1 MEAIGERQFAPRS
14 RRAAG
19 PGQGVV
25 VVLAG
30 FLPILAIVALS
41 PVVPRMVEHFASVP
55 DATTLVPLAVTA
67 PGLMIALFS
76 PFMGWLAD
84 RYGRR
89 QLLLVSTFIYG
100 IVGIAPFYLSDLTA
114 IFASRLALGLCEAAI
129 LTVTNTL
136 IGDYFSHDQRRTWL
150 MFQAAVGPV
159 FGVSVL
165 TFSGYL
171 AAISWHVPFLIY
183 AVALLI
189 FVAMLAFI
197 YEPDVIHADDACD
210 RTEVFPVRHVVLT
223 GMVTLVSA
231 SLYYVYI
238 VQVGLAFGAIG
249 VTSPETVGMLIGVAN
264 IGVFLGGL
272 LFKPISAK
280 LPSSW
285 QIAIFLSLMGTGMV
299 GIGLAR
305 SEQAMTLAACLQQ
318 LGAGILIP
326 ALVLWAMNGLP
337 AQHRGRGMGIWS
349 ACFFLGQF
357 TSPLLVTG
365 FGAFTTGIGGAFLTL
380 GLAALLG
387 ALAARVFA
395 RPIDA

>member
-1 MEAIGERQFAPRS
+1 MTAIRQPQFAPPTQK
-14 RRAAG
+14 RAGA
-19 PGQGVV
+19 GQGIV

-30 FLPILAIVALS
+30 FLPILAIVALA
-41 PVVPRMVEHFASVP
+41 PVVPRMIEQFASVP
-55 DATTLVPLAVTA
+55 GATTLVPLAVTA

-76 PFMGWLAD
+76 PLMGWLAD

-89 QLLLVSTFIYG
+89 RLLLVSTFIYG
-100 IVGIAPFYLSDLTA
+100 IVGVAPYFLSDLTA

-136 IGDYFSHDQRRTWL
+136 IGDYYAQDQRRTWL

-171 AAISWHVPFLIY
+171 AAINWHVPFLIY
-183 AVALLI
+183 AVALPI
-189 FVAMLAFI
+189 FLAMLAFI
-197 YEPDVIHADDACD
+197 YEPDVEHARGSHDNGAA
-210 RTEVFPVRHVVLT
+210 FPVRHVVLS
-223 GMVTLVSA
+223 GAVTLVSA

-238 VQVGLAFGAIG
+238 VQVGLAFGGIG
-249 VTSPETVGMLIGVAN
+249 VTSPETVGMLIGIAN

-285 QIAIFLSLMGTGMV
+285 QIAIFLSLMGAGMA

-305 SEQAMTLAACLQQ
+305 SEQVMTLAACLQQ

-365 FGAFTTGIGGAFLTL
+365 VGAFTSGIGGAFLAL
-380 GLAALLG
+380 GVAALLG

>member
-1 MEAIGERQFAPRS
+1 MEAIRERQFAPPS
-14 RRAAG
+14 RRTAG
-19 PGQGVV
+19 AGQGVV

-41 PVVPRMVEHFASVP
+41 PVVPRMVEQFASVP
-55 DATTLVPLAVTA
+55 GARTIVPLAVTA

-76 PFMGWLAD
+76 PLMGWLAD

-89 QLLLVSTFIYG
+89 QLLLVSTLVYG
-100 IVGIAPFYLSDLTA
+100 IVGIAPFYLSDLTT
-114 IFASRLALGLCEAAI
+114 IFASRLALGFCEAAI

-136 IGDYFSHDQRRTWL
+136 IGDYFPHDQRRNWL
-150 MFQAAVGPV
+150 MLQAAVGPV
-159 FGVSVL
+159 FGVTVL

-171 AAISWHVPFLIY
+171 AAINWHVPFLIY
-183 AVALLI
+183 AVALPI

-197 YEPDVIHADDACD
+197 YEPEVIHADGASDLS
-210 RTEVFPVRHVVLT
+210 EPFPVRHVALT
-223 GMVTLVSA
+223 GLVTLLSA

-238 VQVGLAFGAIG
+238 VQIGLAFSGIG
-249 VTSPETVGMLIGVAN
+249 VTSPETVGMMIGVAN

-285 QIAIFLSLMGTGMV
+285 QIAIFLSLMGTGMA

-305 SEQAMTLAACLQQ
+305 TEQAMTLAACLQQ

-337 AQHRGRGMGIWS
+337 AQHRGRGMGVWS

-365 FGAFTTGIGGAFLTL
+365 AGTVSSGIGGAFFAL
-380 GLAALLG
+380 GIAALLG
-387 ALAARVFA
+387 ALGARIFA